1 MAGKILVV
9 GSLHLDVIVHSS
21 RLPKPDETLLGDKV
35 SYRFGGKGGNQALA
49 AAKIDVQVFMAG
61 RIGTDNFGKQ
71 IYDTLSNQNINL
83 DGLKI
88 VDEATGMSVALIGSD
103 GIYSAVVVSGVN
115 QTIELSEIAV
125 PDDLTVLVLQNEIN
139 TDANFE
145 IIKKVPKSTFVI
157 LNAAPALT
165 PNKDFFERIDL
176 LIVNKLEA
184 KMLLN
189 EEPSIFNNLD
199 ALRKLQNLDP
209 KEVIITLGAEG
220 YTGIS
225 KNGEVFS
232 EPGIKVDVLST
243 HGAGDSFVGT
253 LAAFICKGEP
263 INIAAQY
270 AQASSALHVKTPIDQ
285 REKILQADIENMFSL
300 NQ

>member
-1 MAGKILVV
+1 MAGKILVL

-35 SYRFGGKGGNQALA
+35 TYRFGGKGGNQALA

-83 DGLKI
+83 DGLKM

-115 QTIELSEIAV
+115 QTIDLSEIAV
-125 PDDLTVLVLQNEIN
+125 PDDLSVLVLQNEIN
-139 TDANFE
+139 TDANFD
-145 IIKKVPKSTFVI
+145 IVKKVPESTFVI
-157 LNAAPALT
+157 FNAAPALT

-176 LIVNKLEA
+176 LIVNQLEA
-184 KMLLN
+184 KMLMN
-189 EEPSIFNNLD
+189 EEPSIFNNFD
-199 ALRKLQNLDP
+199 ALQKLQNLGP
-209 KEVIITLGAEG
+209 KEVIITLGADG

-225 KNGEVFS
+225 KNGEIFS

-263 INIAAQY
+263 ISVAAQY

>member
-103 GIYSAVVVSGVN
+103 GIYSAVVVSGAN

-176 LIVNKLEA
+176 LIVNQLEA

-199 ALRKLQNLDP
+199 ALRKLQNLGP

-225 KNGEVFS
+225 KNGEIFS

>member
-176 LIVNKLEA
+176 LIVNQLEA

-199 ALRKLQNLDP
+199 ALRKLQNLGP

-225 KNGEVFS
+225 KNGEIFS

-253 LAAFICKGEP
+253 VAAFICKGEP

>member
-115 QTIELSEIAV
+115 QTIEVSEIAV
-125 PDDLTVLVLQNEIN
+125 PDDLAVLVLQNEIN

-176 LIVNKLEA
+176 LIVNQLEA

-189 EEPSIFNNLD
+189 EEPSIFNILD
-199 ALRKLQNLDP
+199 ALRKLQNLGP

-225 KNGEVFS
+225 KNGEIFS

-285 REKILQADIENMFSL
+285 REKILQADIENMFCL

>member
-35 SYRFGGKGGNQALA
+35 SYRFGGKGGNQAVA

-83 DGLKI
+83 DGLKM

-176 LIVNKLEA
+176 LVVNQLEA

-199 ALRKLQNLDP
+199 ALRKLQNLGP
-209 KEVIITLGAEG
+209 KEVIITMGADG

-225 KNGEVFS
+225 KNGEIFS

-263 INIAAQY
+263 INIASQY

>member
-1 MAGKILVV
+1 MAGKILVL

-71 IYDTLSNQNINL
+71 IYDTLSNHNINL
-83 DGLKI
+83 DGLKM
-88 VDEATGMSVALIGSD
+88 VDEATGMSVALIGYD

-115 QTIELSEIAV
+115 QTIDLSDIAV
-125 PDDLTVLVLQNEIN
+125 PDDLSVLVLQNEIN
-139 TDANFE
+139 TDANFD
-145 IIKKVPKSTFVI
+145 IVKKVPESTFVI
-157 LNAAPALT
+157 FNAAPALT

-176 LIVNKLEA
+176 LIVNQLEA
-184 KMLLN
+184 KMLIN
-189 EEPSIFNNLD
+189 EEPSIFNNFD
-199 ALRKLQNLDP
+199 ALQKLQNLGP
-209 KEVIITLGAEG
+209 KEVIITLGADG

-225 KNGEVFS
+225 KNEEIFS

-285 REKILQADIENMFSL
+285 REKILQADIENMFCL

>member
-35 SYRFGGKGGNQALA
+35 SYRFGGKGGNQAVA

-176 LIVNKLEA
+176 LIVNQLEA

-199 ALRKLQNLDP
+199 ALRKLQNLGP

-225 KNGEVFS
+225 KNGEIFS

>member
-35 SYRFGGKGGNQALA
+35 SYRFGGKGGNQAVA

-103 GIYSAVVVSGVN
+103 GIYSAVVVSGAN
-115 QTIELSEIAV
+115 QTIDLSEIAV

-145 IIKKVPKSTFVI
+145 IIKKVPKSTFII

-176 LIVNKLEA
+176 LVVNQLEA

-189 EEPSIFNNLD
+189 EEPNIFNNLD
-199 ALRKLQNLDP
+199 ALRKLQNLGP
-209 KEVIITLGAEG
+209 KEVIITMGADG

-225 KNGEVFS
+225 KNGEIFS

>member
-35 SYRFGGKGGNQALA
+35 SYRFGGKGGNQAVA

-83 DGLKI
+83 DGLKM

-125 PDDLTVLVLQNEIN
+125 PDDLNVLVLQNDIN

-145 IIKKVPKSTFVI
+145 IIKKVPKSTFII

-176 LIVNKLEA
+176 LVVNQLEA

-189 EEPSIFNNLD
+189 EEPIIFNNLD
-199 ALRKLQNLDP
+199 ALRKLQNLGP
-209 KEVIITLGAEG
+209 KEVIITMGADG

-225 KNGEVFS
+225 KNGEIFS

>member
-1 MAGKILVV
+1 MAGKILVL

-115 QTIELSEIAV
+115 QTIDLSEIAV

-165 PNKDFFERIDL
+165 PNKSFFERIDL
-176 LIVNKLEA
+176 LIVNQLEA

-189 EEPSIFNNLD
+189 EEPSIFNNFD
-199 ALRKLQNLDP
+199 ALRKLQNLGP
-209 KEVIITLGAEG
+209 KEVIITLGADG

-225 KNGEVFS
+225 KNGEIFS

>member
-83 DGLKI
+83 DGLKM

-115 QTIELSEIAV
+115 QTIDLSEIAV

-176 LIVNKLEA
+176 LIVNQLEA

-189 EEPSIFNNLD
+189 EEPSIFNKLD
-199 ALRKLQNLDP
+199 ALRKLQNLGP
-209 KEVIITLGAEG
+209 KEVIITLGADG

-225 KNGEVFS
+225 KNGEIFS

>member
-1 MAGKILVV
+1 MAGKILVL
-9 GSLHLDVIVHSS
+9 GSLHLDIIVNSS

-176 LIVNKLEA
+176 LIVNQLEA

-189 EEPSIFNNLD
+189 EEPSIFNILD
-199 ALRKLQNLDP
+199 ALRKLQNLGP

-225 KNGEVFS
+225 KNGEIFS

-285 REKILQADIENMFSL
+285 REKILQADIENMFCL

>member
-125 PDDLTVLVLQNEIN
+125 PHDLTVLVLQNEIN

-165 PNKDFFERIDL
+165 PKKDFFERVDL
-176 LIVNKLEA
+176 LIVNQLEA

-199 ALRKLQNLDP
+199 ALRKLQNLGP

-225 KNGEVFS
+225 KNGEIFS

-285 REKILQADIENMFSL
+285 REKILQADIENMFCL

>member
-157 LNAAPALT
+157 LNAAPALP

-176 LIVNKLEA
+176 LIVNQLEA

-189 EEPSIFNNLD
+189 EEPSIFNILD
-199 ALRKLQNLDP
+199 ALRKLQNLGP

-225 KNGEVFS
+225 KNGEIFS

>member
-35 SYRFGGKGGNQALA
+35 SYRFGGKGGNQAVA

-83 DGLKI
+83 DGLKM

-103 GIYSAVVVSGVN
+103 GIYSAVVVSGAN
-115 QTIELSEIAV
+115 QTIDLSEIAV

-145 IIKKVPKSTFVI
+145 IIKKVPKSTFII

-176 LIVNKLEA
+176 LVVNQLEA

-199 ALRKLQNLDP
+199 ALRKLQNLGP

-225 KNGEVFS
+225 KNGEIFS

>member
-115 QTIELSEIAV
+115 QTIDLSEIAV

-176 LIVNKLEA
+176 LIVNQLEA

-199 ALRKLQNLDP
+199 ALRKLQNLGP
-209 KEVIITLGAEG
+209 KEVIITMGADG

-225 KNGEVFS
+225 KNGEIFS

>member
-1 MAGKILVV
+1 MSGKILVV

-21 RLPKPDETLLGDKV
+21 RLPKPDETLLGDNV

-83 DGLKI
+83 DGLKM

-115 QTIELSEIAV
+115 QTIDLSEIAV
-125 PDDLTVLVLQNEIN
+125 PDDLSVLVLQNEIN
-139 TDANFE
+139 TDANFD
-145 IIKKVPKSTFVI
+145 IVKKVPESTFVI
-157 LNAAPALT
+157 FNAAPALT

-176 LIVNKLEA
+176 LIVNQLEA
-184 KMLLN
+184 KMLMN
-189 EEPSIFNNLD
+189 EEPSIFNNFD
-199 ALRKLQNLDP
+199 ALQKLQNLGP
-209 KEVIITLGAEG
+209 KEVIITLGADG

-225 KNGEVFS
+225 KNGEIFS

-263 INIAAQY
+263 ISVAAQY

>member
-1 MAGKILVV
+1 MAGKILVL
-9 GSLHLDVIVHSS
+9 GSLHLDIIVNSS

-83 DGLKI
+83 DGLKM
-88 VDEATGMSVALIGSD
+88 VDEATGMSVALIGYD

-115 QTIELSEIAV
+115 QTIDLSDIVV
-125 PDDLTVLVLQNEIN
+125 PDDLSVLVLQNEIN
-139 TDANFE
+139 TDANFD
-145 IIKKVPKSTFVI
+145 IVKKVPESTFVI
-157 LNAAPALT
+157 FNAAPALT

-176 LIVNKLEA
+176 LIVNQLEA
-184 KMLLN
+184 KMLIN
-189 EEPSIFNNLD
+189 EEPSIFNNFD
-199 ALRKLQNLDP
+199 ALQKLQNLGP
-209 KEVIITLGAEG
+209 KEVIITLGADG

-225 KNGEVFS
+225 KNEEIFS

-263 INIAAQY
+263 ISVAAQY

>member
-83 DGLKI
+83 DGLKM

-115 QTIELSEIAV
+115 QTIDLSEIAV

-139 TDANFE
+139 TDANYE

-176 LIVNKLEA
+176 LIVNQLEA

-199 ALRKLQNLDP
+199 ALRKLQNLGP

-225 KNGEVFS
+225 KNGEIFS

>member
-88 VDEATGMSVALIGSD
+88 VDGATGMSVALIGSD

-157 LNAAPALT
+157 FNAAPALT

-176 LIVNKLEA
+176 LIVNQLEA

-199 ALRKLQNLDP
+199 ALRKLQNLGP

-225 KNGEVFS
+225 RNGEIFS

-263 INIAAQY
+263 VNIAAQY

-285 REKILQADIENMFSL
+285 REKILQTDIENMFSL

>member
-176 LIVNKLEA
+176 LIVNQLEA

-189 EEPSIFNNLD
+189 EEPSIFNILD
-199 ALRKLQNLDP
+199 ALRKLQNLGP

-225 KNGEVFS
+225 KNGEIFS
-232 EPGIKVDVLST
+232 EPGIKVDVIST

>member
-145 IIKKVPKSTFVI
+145 IVKKVPKSTFVI

-176 LIVNKLEA
+176 LIVNQLEA

-199 ALRKLQNLDP
+199 ALRKLQNLGP

-225 KNGEVFS
+225 KNGEIFS

-285 REKILQADIENMFSL
+285 REKILQADIENMFCL

>member
-115 QTIELSEIAV
+115 QTIDLSEIAV

-165 PNKDFFERIDL
+165 PNKGFFERIDL
-176 LIVNKLEA
+176 LIVNQLEA

-189 EEPSIFNNLD
+189 EEPSIFNILD
-199 ALRKLQNLDP
+199 ALRKLQNLGP

-225 KNGEVFS
+225 KNGEIFS

>member
-1 MAGKILVV
+1 MAGKILVL
-9 GSLHLDVIVHSS
+9 GSLHLDIIVNSS

-83 DGLKI
+83 DGLKM

-115 QTIELSEIAV
+115 QTIDLSEIAV

-165 PNKDFFERIDL
+165 PNKSFFERIDL
-176 LIVNKLEA
+176 LIVNQLEA

-199 ALRKLQNLDP
+199 ALRKLQNLGP
-209 KEVIITLGAEG
+209 KEVIITLGADG

-225 KNGEVFS
+225 KNGEIFS

-285 REKILQADIENMFSL
+285 REKILQSDIENMFSL

>member
-35 SYRFGGKGGNQALA
+35 SYRFGGKGGNQAVA

-83 DGLKI
+83 DGLKM

-157 LNAAPALT
+157 LNAAPAVT

-176 LIVNKLEA
+176 LVVNQLEA

-199 ALRKLQNLDP
+199 ALRKLQNLGP

-225 KNGEVFS
+225 KNGEIFS

>member
-35 SYRFGGKGGNQALA
+35 SYRFGGKGGNQAVA

-83 DGLKI
+83 DGLKM

-103 GIYSAVVVSGVN
+103 GIYSAVVVSGAN
-115 QTIELSEIAV
+115 QTIDLSEIAV

-145 IIKKVPKSTFVI
+145 IIKKVPKSTFII

-165 PNKDFFERIDL
+165 PNKDFFEGIDL
-176 LIVNKLEA
+176 LVVNQLEA

-199 ALRKLQNLDP
+199 ALRKLQNLGP
-209 KEVIITLGAEG
+209 KEVIITMGADG

-225 KNGEVFS
+225 KNGEIFS

>member
-115 QTIELSEIAV
+115 QTIEFSEIAV

-176 LIVNKLEA
+176 LIVNQLEA

-199 ALRKLQNLDP
+199 ALRKLQNLGP

-225 KNGEVFS
+225 KNGEIFS

>member
-35 SYRFGGKGGNQALA
+35 SYRFGGKGGNQAVA

-83 DGLKI
+83 DGLKM

-176 LIVNKLEA
+176 LVVNQLEA

-199 ALRKLQNLDP
+199 ALRKLQNLGP
-209 KEVIITLGAEG
+209 KEVIITMGADG

-225 KNGEVFS
+225 KNGEIFS

-270 AQASSALHVKTPIDQ
+270 AQASSALHVKTPIDE
-285 REKILQADIENMFSL
+285 REKISQADIENMFSL

>member
-71 IYDTLSNQNINL
+71 IYDTLSTQNINL
-83 DGLKI
+83 DGLKM

-103 GIYSAVVVSGVN
+103 GIYSAVVVSGAN
-115 QTIELSEIAV
+115 QTIDLSEIAV

-145 IIKKVPKSTFVI
+145 IIKKVPKSTFII

-176 LIVNKLEA
+176 LVVNQLEA

-199 ALRKLQNLDP
+199 ALRKLQNLGP
-209 KEVIITLGAEG
+209 KEVIITMGADG

-225 KNGEVFS
+225 KNGEIFS

>member
-1 MAGKILVV
+1 MAGKILVL

-83 DGLKI
+83 DGLKM

-176 LIVNKLEA
+176 LIVNQLEA

-199 ALRKLQNLDP
+199 ALRKLQNLGP
-209 KEVIITLGAEG
+209 KEVIITLGADG

-225 KNGEVFS
+225 KNGEIFS

>member
-1 MAGKILVV
+1 MSGKILVV

-21 RLPKPDETLLGDKV
+21 RLPKPDETLLGDNV

-83 DGLKI
+83 DGLKM

-115 QTIELSEIAV
+115 QTIDLSEIAV

-165 PNKDFFERIDL
+165 PNKGFFEQIDL
-176 LIVNKLEA
+176 LIVNQLEA

-199 ALRKLQNLDP
+199 ALRKLQNLGP
-209 KEVIITLGAEG
+209 KEVIITLGADG

-225 KNGEVFS
+225 KNGEIFS

>member
-176 LIVNKLEA
+176 LIVNQLEA

-199 ALRKLQNLDP
+199 ALRKLQNLGP

-225 KNGEVFS
+225 KNGEIFF

-270 AQASSALHVKTPIDQ
+270 AQAASALHVKTPIDQ
-285 REKILQADIENMFSL
+285 REKILQSDIENMFSL

>member
-83 DGLKI
+83 DGLKM

-157 LNAAPALT
+157 LNAAPALP

-176 LIVNKLEA
+176 LIVNQLEA

-199 ALRKLQNLDP
+199 ALRKLQNLGP

-225 KNGEVFS
+225 KNGEIFS

>member
-1 MAGKILVV
+1 MSGKILVV

-21 RLPKPDETLLGDKV
+21 RLPKPDETLLGDNV

-83 DGLKI
+83 DGLKM

-115 QTIELSEIAV
+115 QTIDLSEIAV
-125 PDDLTVLVLQNEIN
+125 PDDLNVLVLQNEIN

-165 PNKDFFERIDL
+165 PNKGFFEQIDL
-176 LIVNKLEA
+176 LIVNQLEA

-199 ALRKLQNLDP
+199 ALRKLQNLGP
-209 KEVIITLGAEG
+209 KEVIITLGADG

-225 KNGEVFS
+225 KNGEIFS

>member
-83 DGLKI
+83 DGLKM

-115 QTIELSEIAV
+115 QTIDLSEIAV

-176 LIVNKLEA
+176 LIVNQLEA

-189 EEPSIFNNLD
+189 EEPRVFNNLD
-199 ALRKLQNLDP
+199 ALRKLQNLGP

-225 KNGEVFS
+225 KNGEIFS

>member
-1 MAGKILVV
+1 MSGKILVV

-83 DGLKI
+83 DGLKM

-157 LNAAPALT
+157 LNAAPALP

-176 LIVNKLEA
+176 LIVNQLEA

-199 ALRKLQNLDP
+199 ALRKLQNLGP

-225 KNGEVFS
+225 KNGEIFS

>member
-176 LIVNKLEA
+176 LIVNQLEA

-199 ALRKLQNLDP
+199 ALRKLQNLGP

-225 KNGEVFS
+225 KNGEIFS

-300 NQ
+300 KQ

>member
-35 SYRFGGKGGNQALA
+35 SYRFGGKGGNQAVA

-83 DGLKI
+83 DGLKM

-103 GIYSAVVVSGVN
+103 GIYSAVVVSGAN
-115 QTIELSEIAV
+115 QTIDLSEIAV

-145 IIKKVPKSTFVI
+145 IIKKVPKSTFII

-176 LIVNKLEA
+176 LVVNQLEA

-189 EEPSIFNNLD
+189 EEPNIFNNLD
-199 ALRKLQNLDP
+199 ALQKLQNLGP
-209 KEVIITLGAEG
+209 KEVIITLGADG

-225 KNGEVFS
+225 KNGEIFS

>member
-1 MAGKILVV
+1 MSGKILVV

-176 LIVNKLEA
+176 LIVNQLEA

-199 ALRKLQNLDP
+199 ALRKLQNLGP

-225 KNGEVFS
+225 KNGEIFS